1 MSRKEVICVAAIS
14 GAVAGAVGGISTKI
28 TEGLLERILPAV
40 PSADTMM
47 FILYITIMSLV
58 SIVFGIAIVYMLW
71 RALKSVWSLKNRE
84 RRRNVW
90 EKVRM
95 QVQQWPTGKM
105 DVLAA
110 MATTWFIAVCVPIVV
125 LIFTVSEGQLE
136 GQIPLETPLITLVLA
151 IAPMYA
157 LFLWHFYEFL
167 KRLRQKWITETRN
180 GRIQLATIVIVA
192 IFVFGLMMWGDYAG
206 WDDRIRATGS

>member
-1 MSRKEVICVAAIS
+1 MSRKEVIWVAAIS

-28 TEGLLERILPAV
+28 TEGVLERILPAV

-110 MATTWFIAVCVPIVV
+110 IATTWFIAVCVPIVV
-125 LIFTVSEGQLE
+125 LIFTVSEGQL
-136 GQIPLETPLITLVLA
+136 
-151 IAPMYA
+151 
-157 LFLWHFYEFL
+157 
-167 KRLRQKWITETRN
+167 
-180 GRIQLATIVIVA
+180 
-192 IFVFGLMMWGDYAG
+192 AG
-206 WDDRIRATGS
+206 